1 MWKGV
6 LVSASQAHR
15 SASRSSGEE
24 AGVADCS
31 VTPRPNTLRMALRL
45 SADPSRSGRRTWPCA
60 LGGRSAPSVSGRS
73 IADRSKD
80 FQVRAPPIGRCSIIP
95 GNRSAST
102 ASSSLAFT
110 RSSPIRANPSQGRSQ
125 RRIARVRGRRR
136 HGERCRSGGIA
147 GYRRYSVGVTPLAP
161 LVQR

>member
-1 MWKGV
+1 M
-6 LVSASQAHR
+6 
-15 SASRSSGEE
+15 
-24 AGVADCS
+24 
-31 VTPRPNTLRMALRL
+31 RL
-45 SADPSRSGRRTWPCA
+45 SALAIGPPGNRKRRRFNARARAGIVGSWPCA
-60 LGGRSAPSVSGRS
+60 LGGRSATSVSGRS

-125 RRIARVRGRRR
+125 RRMARVRGRRR

-147 GYRRYSVGVTPLAP
+147 GTLTTVKYEDGPGLSRWDTCVGNAYY
-161 LVQR
+161 